1 MNDGWSLI
9 ILQLPWNKSLIC
21 DAPVATTP
29 SVGWLQRGLHCPA
42 TNMEGANLHRKSWN
56 IYTILNNI
64 NTKNL
69 PLPLCVHKG
78 ELRFDTS
85 SYPSCAPRLNFNSH
99 KASKIT
105 TQPESVESSAG
116 HPTWWISISPHPHF
130 LLINILEIHRP
141 QWLCLNMFGTFSSN
155 DGLLSSSQ
163 SQRLFWDSYTNDP

>member
-42 TNMEGANLHRKSWN
+42 TKMEGPTYIENHKT
-56 IYTILNNI
+56 YNI
-64 NTKNL
+64 NIKNL
-69 PLPLCVHKG
+69 PLTLCVHRG
-78 ELRFDTS
+78 NYVLTH
-85 SYPSCAPRLNFNSH
+85 PHIPLVPLFNSH

-105 TQPESVESSAG
+105 TQPESVESSAR
-116 HPTWWISISPHPHF
+116 HPTWWISIFPHPHF
-130 LLINILEIHRP
+130 LLIN
-141 QWLCLNMFGTFSSN
+141 MFGTISSN

-163 SQRLFWDSYTNDP
+163 SQRICWDTNDP